1 MKPTR
6 PGFYPIGVAYA
17 CTART
22 STDISISVGTLGTLP
37 LVYIF
42 TFKISIK
49 FLYALIITKF
59 LSKVNN
65 QTGQKAN
72 KRTSSYPELTRN

>member
-22 STDISISVGTLGTLP
+22 STDINMSAGTLGTLP
-37 LVYIF
+37 LIYVF
-42 TFKISIK
+42 VFQISIK

-59 LSKVNN
+59 FLKVNN
-65 QTGQKAN
+65 
-72 KRTSSYPELTRN
+72 